1 MDALIA
7 FLKRHK
13 DFLVYMVF
21 GACATAIN
29 MGSYALF
36 YNYLG
41 VPNVPSTAIAWFLA
55 VSFAF
60 VTNKLI
66 VFASKSFAIKRVLF
80 ELASFFSCRI
90 ATGLLD
96 IFIMWLTVDVL
107 NLNPLLWKFISNLIV
122 GIVNFTVGKLVIFR
136 KK

>member
-1 MDALIA
+1 MNGFTA
-7 FLKRHK
+7 FLKRHT

-36 YNYLG
+36 YRVCG
-41 VPNVPSTAIAWFLA
+41 IPNVPSTMLAWFLA

-66 VFASKSFAIKRVLF
+66 VFTSKSFAIKTLLF

-96 IFIMWLTVDVL
+96 VAIMWITVDKLHL
-107 NLNPLLWKFISNLIV
+107 NAILWKFISNLIV
-122 GIVNFTVGKLVIFR
+122 GVVNFTVGKLVIFR